1 MRGPINAIKQGL
13 KPHLPYLAV
22 LGLITLLVGLPLL
35 ELKLMRGHDS
45 VPYFLRTI
53 EFYEGLRSG
62 NVFLRMETNFT
73 KPSLWCSSTLPNL
86 PVH

>member
-22 LGLITLLVGLPLL
+22 LGLVTFLAGLPLF
-35 ELKLMRGHDS
+35 EFKLMRGHDS

-53 EFYEGLRSG
+53 EF
-62 NVFLRMETNFT
+62 
-73 KPSLWCSSTLPNL
+73 
-86 PVH
+86 